1 MLDAPHF
8 KAAKEDRAKRS
19 EKVDR
24 VVHLRGICL
33 MVERLAN
40 VANWAE
46 PCSQAAETY
55 FMRDI
60 RPVEEPPT

>member
-1 MLDAPHF
+1 
-8 KAAKEDRAKRS
+8 
-19 EKVDR
+19 
-24 VVHLRGICL
+24 

-60 RPVEEPPT
+60 RSVEEPPHEVMQASEVRVYLVQKLHVQLLR